1 MADLLYVGDYA
12 KRKYQNKNSVQK
24 YIQRNHDIFDNLT
37 SKDDTGRTMLSDE
50 AIMLLDKHFD
60 RPNNLVVD
68 TQMLDKID
76 ELEDRLEMAIKIIEQ
91 QEKQIKALNDRD
103 KLLLS
108 VIERNTQ
115 ALENHNASQ
124 QLLLEQKSEKS
135 ESIKVDVPRVALT
148 FREKMAIN
156 KYMDTLKRQMQQLD
170 KDSEDYK
177 RKESI
182 ISELEVVKM
191 LGKPVK

>member
-24 YIQRNHDIFDNLT
+24 YIQRNPDIFDNLT
-37 SKDDTGRTMLSDE
+37 EKDDLGRTMLSEE

-60 RPNNLVVD
+60 RPNTSIVD
-68 TQMLDKID
+68 TQMLDRVE
-76 ELEDRLEMAIKIIEQ
+76 ELENKLEMAVKIIER

-103 KLLLS
+103 KLLLA

-115 ALENHNASQ
+115 ALEQNNATQ
-124 QLLLEQKSEKS
+124 QLLLEQKPE
-135 ESIKVDVPRVALT
+135 ESVKVDVPRVALSL
-148 FREKMAIN
+148 RERLAVN
-156 KYMDTLKRQMQQLD
+156 KYMDTLKKQMQQLD

>member
-37 SKDDTGRTMLSDE
+37 EKDDLGRTMLSEE

-60 RPNNLVVD
+60 RPNTSIVD
-68 TQMLDKID
+68 TQMLDRVE
-76 ELEDRLEMAIKIIEQ
+76 ELENKLEMAVKIIER

-103 KLLLS
+103 KLLLA

-115 ALENHNASQ
+115 ALEQNNATQ
-124 QLLLEQKSEKS
+124 QLLLEQKPEKTDI
-135 ESIKVDVPRVALT
+135 EVDVPRVALSL
-148 FREKMAIN
+148 RERLAVN
-156 KYMDTLKRQMQQLD
+156 KYMDTLKKQMQQLD